1 MKQSEFTT
9 RVLTPEEGHI
19 LTQADDATELSRRIF
34 SGKVY
39 LASGDSPEAW
49 HEITDA
55 EAEAL
60 QAEQAAAMEAE
71 VAAVAARLEADAV
84 STQSSRSSQSTPTE
98 GAGAQEGPG
107 STRSSQI
114 SQSTLMEDTGA
125 VEAQPS
131 SAEHGAA
138 EAAAPEQK

>member
-34 SGKVY
+34 SDKVY
-39 LASGDSPEAW
+39 LAPGDSPEAW
-49 HEITDA
+49 REITEA

-71 VAAVAARLEADAV
+71 VAAVAARLEEEESSR
-84 STQSSRSSQSTPTE
+84 STQSSLME
-98 GAGAQEGPG
+98 DAGAQP
-107 STRSSQI
+107 ST
-114 SQSTLMEDTGA
+114 
-125 VEAQPS
+125 
-131 SAEHGAA
+131 AEHGESAAEDSAA
-138 EAAAPEQK
+138 EAAEQEQK